1 MSLPLP
7 LETAFRPFLG
17 DLARFDSTRELED
30 SQLYRKLRAEIER
43 VLSHVW
49 CEDLAPPRPPAG
61 SAIRAV
67 AWNIERGIRL
77 DEVIGLLRGHR
88 ALANA
93 DVLLLSELDWGMAR
107 TGNRFV
113 AQEIGSALRLNYA

>member
-1 MSLPLP
+1 ML
-7 LETAFRPFLG
+7 APFLN
-17 DLARFDSTRELED
+17 DLARFESTKELER
-30 SQLYRKLRAEIER
+30 STLYRQLKPDIESA
-43 VLSHVW
+43 LSHVW
-49 CEDLAPPRPPAG
+49 HGE
-61 SAIRAV
+61 SALHVPIESDTVRAV

-77 DEVIGLLRGHR
+77 ERVIQSLQEHP

-113 AQEIGSALRLNYA
+113 ARELAQELNGRHV

>member
-1 MSLPLP
+1 MLVPL
-7 LETAFRPFLG
+7 LK
-17 DLARFDSTRELED
+17 DLARFESTKELER
-30 SQLYRKLRAEIER
+30 STLYRQLKPDIESA
-43 VLSHVW
+43 LSRLWH
-49 CEDLAPPRPPAG
+49 EELAPCVPIE
-61 SAIRAV
+61 SDTVRAV

-77 DEVIGLLRGHR
+77 EGIIELLQEHP

-113 AQEIGSALRLNYA
+113 AREIASR